1 MSTNGSLKN
10 SDKKATLKRFPMT
23 VQFNQNSIAT
33 IISFKEVTYIPG
45 VRITTEKNQERV
57 MTVTIT
63 WKSFKFKECESRLC
77 FYDIENKGK
86 ET

>member
-45 VRITTEKNQERV
+45 VRITTDTNQERA
-57 MTVTIT
+57 MTVTLQNG
-63 WKSFKFKECESRLC
+63 KFFKFKECKYGIYY
-77 FYDIENKGK
+77 YD
-86 ET
+86 T